1 MRAGVRKLEPR
12 KICLWYRHFR
22 LYKNSQYFMN
32 PKDNELLKA
41 RVRQW
46 QVAAPVM
53 QGVRDCDIQ
62 NADTARALAFFRGA
76 AIAALPKNPP
86 LPWSGLVEQQQ
97 WFSKLRKP

>member
-1 MRAGVRKLEPR
+1 MK
-12 KICLWYRHFR
+12 
-22 LYKNSQYFMN
+22 

-62 NADTARALAFFRGA
+62 SADTTRALAFFRGA

-86 LPWSGLVEQQQ
+86 LPWSGLVEQQR
-97 WFSKLRKP
+97 WFSKVRLL